1 MRLYYIIK
9 ENKSTK
15 ECYVILK
22 YKYKSKQ
29 VDLTPSLKVK
39 KSNFGDGKSDNPIK
53 RTDTEFLRKNEVLR
67 GFKERINQIIYNLN
81 SEGVEP
87 SCEMVKNQFKK
98 KEKENYFESKIPTQS
113 TSLLVLFVIEKYLV
127 HVENTSKSKYKVGVK
142 EDTPYSKSVKSR
154 FVHIKD
160 LIKTKYGSDFDFY
173 EIGDEFYDNLQS
185 YLINKDLSNVTI
197 SKIISQ
203 FRQFVRWSQKNNYT
217 KGGDTSYKV
226 TLPTNYKTI
235 ITLNEDEITKLF
247 KFRGFDYT
255 LKNGKVNTKV
265 LDYYKN
271 WKEKDYT
278 ITEDVRKTVFDK
290 KGMIKGDE
298 PTGKVNLYTTYEVL
312 LDMFLFGISTGL
324 RWSNLVTIRGINYD
338 YDTKKFTPIQLK
350 TKRRVEIIEN
360 ELSRFIWMKYVKGKS
375 SNQYVFP
382 LPTSENDNSRRMYNT
397 KGNVHI
403 KNIGKILGLTRRVE
417 VVKMS
422 GETSSETKVPLYTN
436 ISFHMGRKTH
446 STIGSHQGVDPYSI
460 SKQMGHSG
468 MDMTSRYVGRDE
480 DKLEKMF
487 DFIEED
493 LKDVKKTVHKIE
505 SKEIKKGLSS
515 KDIDKKL
522 EELKSRYDRKLITK
536 KVYEEKMK
544 ELI

>member
-15 ECYVILK
+15 DCYVILK

-39 KSNFGDGKSDNPIK
+39 KSDFGDGKSDNPIK

-67 GFKERINQIIYNLN
+67 GFKERIQQIIYNLN

-113 TSLLVLFVIEKYLV
+113 TSLLVLFVIDKYLV

-154 FVHIKD
+154 FVHIKE
-160 LIKTKYGSDFDFY
+160 LIKIKYGSDFDFY
-173 EIGDEFYDNLQS
+173 EIGDEFYENLQS
-185 YLINKDLSNVTI
+185 HLINKDLSNVTI

-265 LDYYKN
+265 LEYYKN

-278 ITEDVRKTVFDK
+278 ITEEVRKTTFDK
-290 KGMIKGDE
+290 KGMIKGDV
-298 PTGKVNLYTTYEVL
+298 PTGKINHYTNYEVL

-324 RWSNLVTIRGINYD
+324 RWSNLVTIRGMNYD
-338 YDTKKFTPIQLK
+338 YDTRKFTPIQLK

-382 LPTSENDNSRRMYNT
+382 LPTSENDKSRRMYNT

-417 VVKMS
+417 VVTMS

-493 LKDVKKTVHKIE
+493 LKDVKETVHKIE
-505 SKEIKKGLSS
+505 SKELKKELSS
-515 KDIDKKL
+515 EEIDKKL
-522 EELKSRYDRKLITK
+522 EELKSRYERKLITK

>member
-113 TSLLVLFVIEKYLV
+113 TSLLVLFVIDKYLV

-154 FVHIKD
+154 FVHIKE

-278 ITEDVRKTVFDK
+278 ITEDVRKTTFDK

-298 PTGKVNLYTTYEVL
+298 PTGKVNYYTTYEVL

-417 VVKMS
+417 VVTMS

-480 DKLEKMF
+480 NKLEKMF
-487 DFIEED
+487 DFIED
-493 LKDVKKTVHKIE
+493 DIKNQTGIVNKIE
-505 SKEIKKGLSS
+505 KKKVKPQLSS
-515 KDIDKKL
+515 DDIDKQL
-522 EELKSRYDRKLITK
+522 EVLKSRYERKLITK
-536 KVYEEKMK
+536 KVYEEKIK

>member
-15 ECYVILK
+15 DCYVILK
-22 YKYKSKQ
+22 YKYRSKQ

-39 KSNFGDGKSDNPIK
+39 KSDFGDGKSENPIK

-81 SEGVEP
+81 TEGVEP

-113 TSLLVLFVIEKYLV
+113 TSLLVLFVIDKYLL

-154 FVHIKD
+154 FVHIKE
-160 LIKTKYGSDFDFY
+160 LIKIKYGSDFDFY

-265 LDYYKN
+265 LEYYKN
-271 WKEKDYT
+271 WKEKDYI
-278 ITEDVRKTVFDK
+278 ITEEVRKTTFDK
-290 KGMIKGDE
+290 KGMIKGDV
-298 PTGKVNLYTTYEVL
+298 PTGKVNYYTNYEVL

-324 RWSNLVTIRGINYD
+324 RWSNLVTIRGMNYD
-338 YDTKKFTPIQLK
+338 YDTRKFTPIQLK

-382 LPTSENDNSRRMYNT
+382 LPTSENDKSRRMYNT

-417 VVKMS
+417 VVTMS

-493 LKDVKKTVHKIE
+493 FSNPLNPIDRPLNLPFELLLNKL
-505 SKEIKKGLSS
+505 GFLSS
-515 KDIDKKL
+515 LKL
-522 EELKSRYDRKLITK
+522 
-536 KVYEEKMK
+536 
-544 ELI
+544 

>member
-15 ECYVILK
+15 DCYVILK
-22 YKYKSKQ
+22 YKYRSKQ

-39 KSNFGDGKSDNPIK
+39 KSDFGDGKSENPIK

-81 SEGVEP
+81 TEGVEP

-113 TSLLVLFVIEKYLV
+113 TSLLVLFVIDKYLL

-154 FVHIKD
+154 FVHIKE
-160 LIKTKYGSDFDFY
+160 LIKIKYDSDFDFY
-173 EIGDEFYDNLQS
+173 EIGDEFYENLQS
-185 YLINKDLSNVTI
+185 HLINKDLSNVTI

-247 KFRGFDYT
+247 KFRGFDYI

-265 LDYYKN
+265 LEYYKN

-278 ITEDVRKTVFDK
+278 ITEEVRKTTFDK
-290 KGMIKGDE
+290 KGMIKGDI
-298 PTGKVNLYTTYEVL
+298 PTGKVNYYTNYEVL

-324 RWSNLVTIRGINYD
+324 RWSNLVTIRGMNYD
-338 YDTKKFTPIQLK
+338 YDTRKFTPIQLK

-360 ELSRFIWMKYVKGKS
+360 DLSRFIWMKYVKGKS

-382 LPTSENDNSRRMYNT
+382 LPTSENDKSRRMYNT

-417 VVKMS
+417 VVTMS

-493 LKDVKKTVHKIE
+493 LKDVKETVHKIE
-505 SKEIKKGLSS
+505 SKELKKELSS
-515 KDIDKKL
+515 EDIDKKL
-522 EELKSRYDRKLITK
+522 EELKSRYERKLITK

>member
-15 ECYVILK
+15 DCYVILK

-39 KSNFGDGKSDNPIK
+39 KSDFGDGKSDNPIK

-67 GFKERINQIIYNLN
+67 GFKERIQQIIYNLN

-113 TSLLVLFVIEKYLV
+113 TSLLVLFVIDKYLL

-154 FVHIKD
+154 FVHIKE

-185 YLINKDLSNVTI
+185 YLIKKDLSNVTI

-226 TLPTNYKTI
+226 TLPTNYKPVV
-235 ITLNEDEITKLF
+235 TLNEDEITKLF

-265 LDYYKN
+265 FDYYKN
-271 WKEKDYT
+271 WKEKDYI
-278 ITEDVRKTVFDK
+278 ITEEVRKTTFDK

-298 PTGKVNLYTTYEVL
+298 PTGKVNQYTTYEVL

-403 KNIGKILGLTRRVE
+403 KNIGKILGLTRRVD
-417 VVKMS
+417 VITMS
-422 GETSSETKVPLYTN
+422 GETITENKVPLYTN

-468 MDMTSRYVGRDE
+468 MDMTSKYVGRDE
-480 DKLEKMF
+480 GKLKKMF

-493 LKDVKKTVHKIE
+493 LKDVKETVHKIE
-505 SKEIKKGLSS
+505 SNKTKKELTS
-515 KDIDKKL
+515 KEIDKKL

-536 KVYEEKMK
+536 KVYEEKIK

>member
-154 FVHIKD
+154 FVHIKE

-278 ITEDVRKTVFDK
+278 IIEDVRKTTFDK

-298 PTGKVNLYTTYEVL
+298 PTGKVNYYTTYEVL

-487 DFIEED
+487 DFIEDD
-493 LKDVKKTVHKIE
+493 LKDVKKTVNKIE
-505 SKEIKKGLSS
+505 SKEMEKGLSS
-515 KDIDKKL
+515 NDIDKKL
-522 EELKSRYDRKLITK
+522 EELKSRYKRKLITK
-536 KVYEEKMK
+536 NVYEEKMK

>member
-154 FVHIKD
+154 FVHIKE

-247 KFRGFDYT
+247 KFRGFDYI

-278 ITEDVRKTVFDK
+278 IIEDVRKTTFDK

-298 PTGKVNLYTTYEVL
+298 PTGKVNYYTTYEVL

-487 DFIEED
+487 DFIEDD
-493 LKDVKKTVHKIE
+493 LKDVKKTVNKIE
-505 SKEIKKGLSS
+505 SKEMEKGLSS
-515 KDIDKKL
+515 NDIDKKL
-522 EELKSRYDRKLITK
+522 EELKSRYKRKLITK
-536 KVYEEKMK
+536 NVYEEKMK

>member
-142 EDTPYSKSVKSR
+142 EETPYSKSVKSR
-154 FVHIKD
+154 FVHIKE

-278 ITEDVRKTVFDK
+278 ITEDVRKTTFDK

-298 PTGKVNLYTTYEVL
+298 PTGKVNHYTTYEVL

-417 VVKMS
+417 VVTMS

-480 DKLEKMF
+480 NKLEKMF
-487 DFIEED
+487 DFIED
-493 LKDVKKTVHKIE
+493 DKNNQTGTLNKIE
-505 SKEIKKGLSS
+505 KMKVKPQLSS
-515 KDIDKKL
+515 DDIDKKL
-522 EELKSRYDRKLITK
+522 EELKSRYERKLITK
-536 KVYEEKMK
+536 NVYEEKMK
-544 ELI
+544 DLI

>member
-154 FVHIKD
+154 FVHIKE

-278 ITEDVRKTVFDK
+278 IIEDVRKTTFDK

-298 PTGKVNLYTTYEVL
+298 PTGKVNYYTTYEVL

-487 DFIEED
+487 DFIEDD
-493 LKDVKKTVHKIE
+493 LKDVKKTVHDIE
-505 SKEIKKGLSS
+505 QKEVKSKLSPE
-515 KDIDKKL
+515 DIDKEL
-522 EELKSRYDRKLITK
+522 EVLKSRYERKLITK

>member
-15 ECYVILK
+15 DCYVILK

-39 KSNFGDGKSDNPIK
+39 KSDFGDGKSDNPIK

-67 GFKERINQIIYNLN
+67 GFKERIQQIIYNLN

-113 TSLLVLFVIEKYLV
+113 TSLLVLFVIDKYLL

-154 FVHIKD
+154 FVHIKE

-185 YLINKDLSNVTI
+185 YLIKKDLSNVTI

-226 TLPTNYKTI
+226 TLPTNYKPVV
-235 ITLNEDEITKLF
+235 TLNEDEITKLF

-265 LDYYKN
+265 FDYYKN
-271 WKEKDYT
+271 WKEKDYI
-278 ITEDVRKTVFDK
+278 ITEEVRKTTFDK

-298 PTGKVNLYTTYEVL
+298 PTGKVNQYTTYEVL

-403 KNIGKILGLTRRVE
+403 KNIGKILGLTRRVD
-417 VVKMS
+417 VITMS
-422 GETSSETKVPLYTN
+422 GETITENKVPLYTN

-468 MDMTSRYVGRDE
+468 MDMTSKYVGRDE
-480 DKLEKMF
+480 GKLEKMF

-493 LKDVKKTVHKIE
+493 LKDVKETVHKIE
-505 SKEIKKGLSS
+505 SNKTKKELTS
-515 KDIDKKL
+515 KEIDKKL

-536 KVYEEKMK
+536 KVYEEKIK

>member
-15 ECYVILK
+15 DCYVILK

-39 KSNFGDGKSDNPIK
+39 KSDFGDGKSDNPIK

-67 GFKERINQIIYNLN
+67 GFKERIQQIIYNLN

-113 TSLLVLFVIEKYLV
+113 TSLLVLFVIDKYLL
-127 HVENTSKSKYKVGVK
+127 HVENTSKSKYKVGVM

-154 FVHIKD
+154 FVHIKE

-185 YLINKDLSNVTI
+185 YLIKKDLSNVTI

-226 TLPTNYKTI
+226 TLPTNYKPVV
-235 ITLNEDEITKLF
+235 TLNEDEITKLF

-265 LDYYKN
+265 FDYYKN
-271 WKEKDYT
+271 WKEKDYI
-278 ITEDVRKTVFDK
+278 ITEEVRKTTFDK

-298 PTGKVNLYTTYEVL
+298 PTGKVNQYTTYEVL

-403 KNIGKILGLTRRVE
+403 KNIGKILGLTRRVD
-417 VVKMS
+417 VITMS
-422 GETSSETKVPLYTN
+422 GETITENKVPLYTN

-468 MDMTSRYVGRDE
+468 MDMTSKYVGRDE
-480 DKLEKMF
+480 GKLKKMF

-493 LKDVKKTVHKIE
+493 LKDVKETVHKIE
-505 SKEIKKGLSS
+505 SNKTKKELTS
-515 KDIDKKL
+515 KEIDKKL

-536 KVYEEKMK
+536 KVYEEKIK